1 MATIEHAP
9 LHQPR
14 AWMNRAGALV
24 RSGAILLLG
33 LLILAA
39 LWLGSGL
46 LVPVALVPL
55 VPRVRGFV
63 TIFFGIFVEA
73 LPFLMAGVL
82 VSSAIHLFITPERL
96 QRIVPRNPLAAALVG
111 SCLGLV
117 FPVCECGS
125 IPAARRL
132 ISRGAP
138 LPLGIAFVLASP
150 VINPI
155 VIISTAVA
163 FVGVFGWQFVAWRVG
178 LTLVVAIAVAL
189 ILGITK
195 TPAQVLAAHVLCDT
209 PNDDHQHQ
217 HNHDHHDHGHVT
229 PSSTGGWATQLLRTR
244 ARSSSR

>member
-1 MATIEHAP
+1 MLARWCAVAQSCY
-9 LHQPR
+9 L
-14 AWMNRAGALV
+14 ACSSWL
-24 RSGAILLLG
+24 RSG
-33 LLILAA
+33 LAA
-39 LWLGSGL
+39 GCWCQWRLCRWC
-46 LVPVALVPL
+46 
-55 VPRVRGFV
+55 RVCGFV

-163 FVGVFGWQFVAWRVG
+163 LVGVFGWQFVAWRVG